1 MNKQRNIVV
10 AIYSN
15 AELYP
20 PTLNAIGELAKLFDQ
35 VVLVHRNHL
44 DGNWNYAANVHVVS
58 HGSLMTARQQESASL
73 IIKCWLFISFCV
85 KLYSQI
91 LKYRPNTILLYDTIA
106 LFSFHLIR
114 KLGSLSIKVWYHN
127 HDVSEMNLV
136 RKFSISWFAV
146 KAERKSFKYLD
157 LFSVPAKERLLY
169 FPLTEFNGKYFFLP
183 NYPSEAFFSKFY
195 QPNKI
200 TDSVKLVYQGHASEL
215 HGLEEIIELLPSRIL
230 DKSIHLIIKG
240 PCRQDYKMVL
250 EQKARKYG
258 VLDKITFFGISPYS
272 EVPRIAA
279 TCHIGIGIH
288 AKSDI
293 MNTTL
298 GTASNKLYEYAAL
311 GLPILYFDSTHF
323 NQHLADYEWAFPVK
337 LDSNSIAKAIEAILQ
352 DYDSLSEKAYTNF
365 RKCLNY
371 EFAFENIRDY
381 LISNKNPTVS

>member
-1 MNKQRNIVV
+1 VKKTKKNIVV
-10 AIYSN
+10 AIYSH

-20 PTLNAIGELAKLFDQ
+20 PTLNAIAELAKMFDQ

-44 DGNWNYAANVHVVS
+44 VGDWNYPGNVIVVS
-58 HGSLMTARQQESASL
+58 HGGLMTARQQESASL
-73 IIKCWLFISFCV
+73 SMKCWLFISFCL
-85 KLYSQI
+85 KLYVQI
-91 LKYRPNTILLYDTIA
+91 LRFRPNTILLYDTIA

-114 KLGSLSIKVWYHN
+114 RLGSISSKVWYHN
-127 HDVSEMNLV
+127 HDVSEMSLV

-146 KAERKSFKYLD
+146 KAEQKSFKYLD
-157 LFSVPAKERLLY
+157 LFSVPAKERLTY
-169 FPLTEFNGKYFFLP
+169 FQLNEFKGKYFFLP
-183 NYPSEAFFSKFY
+183 NYPSVAFYLTFY
-195 QPNKI
+195 QTNKI
-200 TDSVKLVYQGHASEL
+200 TDTVKLIYQGHASEL

-230 DKSIHLIIKG
+230 DKSINLIIKG
-240 PCRQDYKMVL
+240 PCTQDYKMVL

-288 AKSDI
+288 AKSDT

-311 GLPILYFDSTHF
+311 GLPILYFDSAHF
-323 NQHLADYEWAFPVK
+323 NLHLADYEWAFPVK
-337 LDSNSIAKAIEAILQ
+337 LDSNSIANAIEAIIK
-352 DYDSLSEKAYTNF
+352 DYDSLSEKAHANF

-371 EFAFENIRDY
+371 EFEFARVHNF
-381 LISNKNPTVS
+381 LIDN